1 MNLIRYNPFRE
12 LEEMTRSWSLLP
24 DVFTRFFEEPLAVRP
39 WSPSVDIEEKDNEI
53 VVKADIPGVSEKDL
67 EVRLE
72 NNTLTLKGERKFE
85 KEDKQKG
92 YHRIERG
99 YGSFVRSFAL
109 PAAVDADKVQ
119 AHYKDGV
126 LTVTLPKTEA
136 AKARK
141 VKISTN

>member
-85 KEDKQKG
+85 KEDKQQG